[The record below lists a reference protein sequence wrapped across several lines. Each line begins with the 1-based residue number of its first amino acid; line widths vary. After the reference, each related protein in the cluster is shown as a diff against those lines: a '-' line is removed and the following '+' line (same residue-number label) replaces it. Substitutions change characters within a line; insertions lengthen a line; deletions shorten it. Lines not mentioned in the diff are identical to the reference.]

1 MAESF
6 ELYEGKSYSD
16 LLKDIV
22 KNQKNKQKLIKD
34 VTERIL
40 GMINEPEDTIVYVPL
55 IKQCLDA
62 DIKNDELLVKLAGIV
77 QKSADTKEVGG
88 GLFTD
93 KDLQDLFSEVQST
106 TILPDDSEIKKLIAP
121 STNG

>member
-40 GMINEPEDTIVYVPL
+40 AMINEPEDTIVYVPL

-77 QKSADTKEVGG
+77 QKSADTKEIGG